1 MNNKRITTSFFL
13 ATLMLVSLFAVVS
26 SAASVSGTTMAGTGP
41 AVTTWTNAGYVNV
54 FAVDANGVLWN
65 RSVMPSGSGT
75 WKSLGGVW
83 TSSPAATSRNNGGMT
98 VFVRG
103 NDSAVW
109 YRDYVRGSWGR
120 WAWGK
125 WTSIGGQLPA
135 GTGPAAC
142 SWGSGRLDVFVQG
155 TDSALWHKSY
165 NGTSWSGWESLGG
178 NLTSSPAATSNT
190 TNNIQVFARGTDGG
204 VWQKTYNNGW
214 SDDWQSLGGQVAAGT
229 GPAVS
234 QDLWVIVQGTDHQL
248 WQKVAGGHEADWRA
262 PGSPPEALAT
272 ASPAATLNVA
282 GHTVVAVTTTSGSVW
297 WASHDVAG
305 NLTAGNLTGW
315 SSASS
320 PS

>member
-1 MNNKRITTSFFL
+1 MDNKHITTSIFL

-41 AVTTWTNAGYVNV
+41 AVTSTQAGNLNI

-65 RSVMPSGSGT
+65 TSVMPSGSGT

-83 TSSPAATSRNNGGMT
+83 TSSPAAASQNNGGMT

-109 YRDYVRGSWGR
+109 YRDYVRGSWGK
-120 WAWGK
+120 WTWGK
-125 WTSIGGQLPA
+125 WTSIGGQIAA

-142 SWGSGRLDVFVQG
+142 SWGAGRLDVFVQG
-155 TDSALWHKSY
+155 TDGAMWHKSY

-178 NLTSSPAATSNT
+178 KLTSSPAATSNT
-190 TNNIQVFARGTDGG
+190 TNNIQVFARSTDGA

-214 SDDWQSLGGQVAAGT
+214 SSWKSLGGQVAAGT

-248 WQKVAGGHEADWRA
+248 WQKVAGDYGAAWRT

-272 ASPAATLNVA
+272 ASPAATLNVED
-282 GHTVVAVTTTSGSVW
+282 HTVVVVTTTSGNVW
-297 WASHDVAG
+297 SSTHDVSG
-305 NLTAGNLTGW
+305 NFTNW
-315 SSASS
+315 SSAGS

>member
-1 MNNKRITTSFFL
+1 MNNKRITTSIFL

-41 AVTTWTNAGYVNV
+41 AVTGTKAGNLDI
-54 FAVDANGVLWN
+54 FAVDPSGTLWN
-65 RSVMPSGSGT
+65 TAIAPSGIGT

-109 YRDYVRGSWGR
+109 YRDYVRGFWGT
-120 WAWGK
+120 WTWGK
-125 WTSIGGQLPA
+125 WTSIGGQIPA

-142 SWGSGRLDVFVQG
+142 SWGTSRLDVFVQG
-155 TDSALWHKSY
+155 TDAALWHKSY

-190 TNNIQVFARGTDGG
+190 TNNIQVFARGTDGA

-248 WQKVAGGHEADWRA
+248 WQKVAGGYEAAWRA
-262 PGSPPEALAT
+262 PGSPPETLAT
-272 ASPAATLNVA
+272 ASPAATLNVED
-282 GHTVVAVTTTSGSVW
+282 HTVVVVTTTSGSVW

-315 SSASS
+315 SSAGS